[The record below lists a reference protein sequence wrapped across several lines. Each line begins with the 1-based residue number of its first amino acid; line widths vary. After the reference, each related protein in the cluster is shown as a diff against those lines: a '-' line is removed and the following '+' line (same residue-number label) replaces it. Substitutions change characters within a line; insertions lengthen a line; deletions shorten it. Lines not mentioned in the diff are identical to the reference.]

1 MNITDRLKELTEE
14 LEEAISYEDWEMV
27 EDIRSELLLVIQ
39 DMDTDFPLEEYDFS

>member
-39 DMDTDFPLEEYDFS
+39 DMDTDFPMEEYDFS

>member
-39 DMDTDFPLEEYDFS
+39 DMDTDFPIEEYDFS